1 MKLWSE
7 LKRRNVLRMAALY
20 LVTAWLILQVTE
32 VLSGLIG
39 VPDWVGPVV
48 LAMLVIGLPIVL
60 VISWFF
66 EITESGITRDPGD
79 VEATSAGGL
88 TGRQFDF
95 IIISM
100 LAAALVVFATL
111 TWWPETPADKSIA
124 VMAFDNMSDHP
135 EQEYFS
141 EGISEEILGMLAQNP
156 GLRVISRSSS
166 FCFKDKPLDLPTI
179 ARHRDWISGAVPRPW
194 QPGALFRRAPGRGTP
209 RRGKSGLRRAVEAH
223 TTSAAHA

>member
-7 LKRRNVLRMAALY
+7 LKRRNVLRMTALY

-39 VPDWVGPVV
+39 VPDWVGPMV

-95 IIISM
+95 IIISL

-135 EQEYFS
+135 ERSIFRTAFPKRFS
-141 EGISEEILGMLAQNP
+141 ACSRKIRGCASFH
-156 GLRVISRSSS
+156 GLHRFPSKTSASTCRRSPVNSMSRTSSKVPS
-166 FCFKDKPLDLPTI
+166 
-179 ARHRDWISGAVPRPW
+179 ARPVTGFE
-194 QPGALFRRAPGRGTP
+194 FRR
-209 RRGKSGLRRAVEAH
+209 S
-223 TTSAAHA
+223 